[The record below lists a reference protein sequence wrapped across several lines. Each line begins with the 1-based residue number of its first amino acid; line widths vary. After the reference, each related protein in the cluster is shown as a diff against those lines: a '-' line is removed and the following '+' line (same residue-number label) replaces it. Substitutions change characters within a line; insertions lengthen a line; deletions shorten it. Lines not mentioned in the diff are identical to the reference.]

1 MKNIFT
7 GLNKKA
13 LFLIMSELTCSICIG
28 DLKVT
33 RHTPKL
39 DCGHQFHQH
48 CLTKWKSTR
57 STCPMCRQILELPK
71 EHFRAT
77 LIIEDVRLGVIE
89 SRHTLSQQ
97 TLVRVLNNFGLTE
110 DDVSNL
116 VTEFT
121 FDVETREHLGEL
133 MNDFG
138 VEVNSGELSGQTAA
152 VSQSH

>member
-1 MKNIFT
+1 
-7 GLNKKA
+7 
-13 LFLIMSELTCSICIG
+13 
-28 DLKVT
+28 
-33 RHTPKL
+33 
-39 DCGHQFHQH
+39 
-48 CLTKWKSTR
+48 
-57 STCPMCRQILELPK
+57 MCRQLLELPK

-77 LIIEDVRLGVIE
+77 LVIEDVRIGVIE

-116 VTEFT
+116 STEFT
-121 FDVETREHLGEL
+121 FDIETREHLGEL

-138 VEVNSGELSGQTAA
+138 VEVNSGELSDQTTA